1 VLGVWFVCYTPA
13 ISRAENYALLIG
25 IGEYEQ
31 RRLDGPTYDVSAL
44 SKILISHY
52 GFSAQNVRTL
62 VNQEAGK
69 LRILGELQRL
79 VKLSRPGDRVFIY
92 FSGHGTSRRDQLLSL
107 PLPHASGALVPADFN
122 WDPTQSIDTQ
132 MSQLI
137 VGQRDL
143 KPIFAKLDQNRQ
155 VLIIFDTCFSGNTVR
170 GIGEPKSAGAN
181 RYMPLVSKPVFN
193 HEQYIGSFSENLKP
207 VESYPYRNTF
217 YISASTDNETAKDI
231 RADLLYLYP
240 TIDGHPHG
248 VLTDSL
254 LRVLAG
260 QMLVDTDSDG
270 RWSQIE
276 IYRAVRSD
284 VQRRFK
290 QTPQALPREGNKA
303 ARLHNRTFF
312 VRSADSVLPIEK
324 APTTSSAVDYRRGY
338 SSSYALAIGIDKY
351 RLWPNLEYAV
361 KDAREVAAL
370 LKSRGFQLTTL
381 IDDRATR
388 QSILDRLAA
397 IEKSA
402 DFNSRVVI
410 YFAGHGQT
418 EDLPGGGE
426 RGYIV
431 PVDADTHDW
440 GGTML
445 AMNRLNQK
453 IRRIKAKH
461 IFLVFDAC
469 YSGLGLTRSANRH
482 PAQDPTY
489 IRKMMQTRSI
499 QILTA
504 GSRAEEAIEA
514 EGHGLFTQQLLAALS
529 GTADINGDGHI
540 TATEIYATVRPSVT
554 QRSNSRQTPQFG
566 YIEGNG
572 DFVFYHQPRVE
583 EISTVLINSRI
594 DGIDVWSGTK
604 EIGRHLPAGR
614 HRLSANAGQTVL
626 MIKKGGKTLYRKQ
639 VLLSA
644 NREFAV
650 QLPSA
655 PGISRDRRPFAM
667 LALAHPGIDNYS
679 NSIAHDLD
687 GDGREE
693 IVTASGT
700 DLYALK
706 SDGSTF
712 WKRKFEFPILLNLID
727 YWNNQTAIGISAIK
741 TKRVHLLLLD
751 NHGKTIWRSDGRV
764 TPRHQM
770 TSTGQVQERIAQLSD
785 IDLDGYEEVL
795 AIRNAKS
802 GLSSRGIILYDR
814 HGDASWQHTIGP
826 MPQNIVIW
834 PKRNGRPDIIVGT
847 FSPGDANHAVHND
860 TRGREAYVISVDGY
874 GRTNWVLPMGEFYTG
889 VRVLLVDSKG
899 DGTGSLYAHKYTADK
914 YRDDDGGLYKISR
927 TGSIVNRFE
936 TDDSILSVISGLSDR
951 GGERILYAV
960 DRRSNLFKLD
970 SQLNLMQKKRLDQE
984 MSPSREIRLV
994 GSHDY
999 NGNGIE
1005 DILIYSFDRLLYAK
1019 DPLSVAVSE
1028 NKKFYSNLKF
1038 QIFSQDFSKLI
1049 KNMSIGKQWQ
1059 KRGGFAVLNLD
1070 RPQGPYC
1077 AFMALSDRVMLY
1089 NY

>member
-1 VLGVWFVCYTPA
+1 MLAIWFVCHAPT

-62 VNQEAGK
+62 VNQEAGR
-69 LRILGELQRL
+69 LRILNELQRL
-79 VKLSRPGDRVFIY
+79 VKISRPGDRVFIY

-107 PLPHASGALVPADFN
+107 PLPYASGALVPADFN

-137 VGQRDL
+137 VGKRDL

-181 RYMPLVSKPVFN
+181 RYMPLVSKPVFSQ
-193 HEQYIGSFSENLKP
+193 EQHIGSFTENLKP
-207 VESYPYRNTF
+207 DESYPYRNTF

-231 RADLLYLYP
+231 RTGLLYLYP
-240 TIDGHPHG
+240 TIDGYPHG
-248 VLTDSL
+248 ALTDSL

-260 QMLVDTDSDG
+260 HMPVDTNHDG

-290 QTPQALPREGNKA
+290 QTPQALPREGDKA
-303 ARLHNRTFF
+303 VRLHNRTFF
-312 VRSADSVLPIEK
+312 VRSADSILPVK
-324 APTTSSAVDYRRGY
+324 KVPTNSPAADYRRGY
-338 SSSYALAIGIDKY
+338 SSSYALVIGIDKY

-370 LKSRGFQLTTL
+370 LKARGFQLTTL

-388 QSILDRLAA
+388 QSILHWLEA
-397 IEKSA
+397 IETSA
-402 DFNSRVVI
+402 DPNSRVVI

-431 PVDADTHDW
+431 PVDADIHDW
-440 GGTML
+440 RGTML
-445 AMNRLNQK
+445 AMNRLNHQ
-453 IRRIKAKH
+453 IRRLKAKH

-469 YSGLGLTRSANRH
+469 YSGLGLTRSAQRH
-482 PAQDPTY
+482 PVQDYTY
-489 IRKMMQTRSI
+489 IRKMMQSRSI

-572 DFVFYHQPRVE
+572 DFIFYHQPPE
-583 EISTVLINSRI
+583 EETSTVLINSRI
-594 DGIDVWSGTK
+594 DGIDVWSGAK
-604 EIGRHLPAGR
+604 EIGHRLPAGR
-614 HRLSANAGQTVL
+614 HRLSANAGQTIL
-626 MIKKGGKTLYRKQ
+626 MVKKGGQTLYRKQ
-639 VLLSA
+639 VLLPA

-655 PGISRDRRPFAM
+655 PEISRDRRPFAM
-667 LALAHPGIDNYS
+667 LTLTHPGIDNYS
-679 NSIAHDLD
+679 NSLAHDLD

-706 SDGSTF
+706 PDGSIF
-712 WKRKFEFPILLNLID
+712 WTRKFEFPILLNLIG
-727 YWNNQTAIGISAIK
+727 YWKNQTAIGISAIN

-751 NHGKTIWRSDGRV
+751 SRGKTIWRNGGGV

-770 TSTGQVQERIAQLSD
+770 ISAGQVQERIAQLSD
-785 IDLDGYEEVL
+785 IDLDGYEDVL
-795 AIRNAKS
+795 AIRSADF
-802 GLSSRGIILYDR
+802 GFSSRGIILYNR
-814 HGDASWQHTIGP
+814 HGDELWQYTIGP
-826 MPQNIVIW
+826 MPQNIVVW
-834 PKRNGRPDIIVGT
+834 PKGNGRPDIIVGT
-847 FSPGDANHAVHND
+847 FSPGDGNHAAHNE
-860 TRGREAYVISVDGY
+860 TRGRKAYVISVDGY

-889 VRVLLVDSKG
+889 VRVLLADFRG
-899 DGTGSLYAHKYTADK
+899 DRAGSLYAHKYTADK

-927 TGSIVNRFE
+927 TGSILNRFE
-936 TDDSILSVISGLSDR
+936 TDDSILSVITGVSDR
-951 GGERILYAV
+951 GGEQILYAV
-960 DRRSNLFKLD
+960 DRRSNLLKLD
-970 SQLNLMQKKRLDQE
+970 FRLNLVQKKRLDKE

-994 GSHDY
+994 GFHDY
-999 NGNGIE
+999 DGNGIE
-1005 DILIYSFDRLLYAK
+1005 DILMYSFDRLLYAK
-1019 DPLSVAVSE
+1019 DPLSAAVSE

-1038 QIFSQDFSKLI
+1038 QILAQDFSQVI
-1049 KNMSIGKQWQ
+1049 KNVSVGREWQ
-1059 KRGGFAVLNLD
+1059 KRGGFAVLDLD
-1070 RPQGPYC
+1070 RRHGPYY

>member
-1 VLGVWFVCYTPA
+1 MPA

-52 GFSAQNVRTL
+52 DFRAKNVRTL
-62 VNQEAGK
+62 VNKEAGK
-69 LRILGELQRL
+69 MRILSELQRL
-79 VKLSRPGDRVFIY
+79 VKISRPGDRVFIY

-122 WDPTQSIDTQ
+122 WDSTQSIDTQ

-137 VGQRDL
+137 VGKRDL

-170 GIGEPKSAGAN
+170 GLGEPKLAGAN

-193 HEQYIGSFSENLKP
+193 HEQYTGSFTENLNP
-207 VESYPYRNTF
+207 DESYPYRNTF
-217 YISASTDNETAKDI
+217 YISASTENETAKDI
-231 RADLLYLYP
+231 RTDLLYLYP

-260 QMLVDTDSDG
+260 QMPVDTNNDG

-290 QTPQALPREGNKA
+290 QTPQALPKEGDRA
-303 ARLHNRTFF
+303 VRLHNRTFF
-312 VRSADSVLPIEK
+312 VRSAGSILPVEK
-324 APTTSSAVDYRRGY
+324 IPTSSPAVDYRRGY
-338 SSSYALAIGIDKY
+338 SSSYALVIGIDKY

-361 KDAREVAAL
+361 KDAREMTAL
-370 LKSRGFQLTTL
+370 LKTRGFQLTTL
-381 IDDRATR
+381 TDDRATR
-388 QSILDRLAA
+388 QSILHQLEA

-402 DFNSRVVI
+402 DPNSRVVI

-431 PVDADTHDW
+431 PVDADTQDW

-445 AMNRLNQK
+445 AMNRLNHQ

-469 YSGLGLTRSANRH
+469 YSGLGLTRSAKR
-482 PAQDPTY
+482 PPVQDTFY
-489 IRKMMQTRSI
+489 IRKMMQSRSI

-572 DFVFYHQPRVE
+572 DFIFYHQPRLE
-583 EISTVLINSRI
+583 ETSSVLINSQI
-594 DGIDVWSGTK
+594 DGIDVWSGSK
-604 EIGRHLPAGR
+604 QIGRYLPAGR
-614 HRLSANAGQTVL
+614 HRLSANAGQTIL
-626 MIKKGGKTLYRKQ
+626 MVKKGGQTLYRKQ
-639 VLLSA
+639 VLLPA

-655 PGISRDRRPFAM
+655 PEISRDRRPFAM
-667 LALAHPGIDNYS
+667 LTLDHPGIDNYS

-706 SDGSTF
+706 PDGSTL
-712 WKRKFEFPILLNLID
+712 WKRKFEFPILLNLIGH
-727 YWNNQTAIGISAIK
+727 WNNQTAIGISAIN

-751 NHGKTIWRSDGRV
+751 SRGKTIWRNDSRF
-764 TPRHQM
+764 TPRHQ
-770 TSTGQVQERIAQLSD
+770 SKSVVPVQERIAQLSD
-785 IDLDGYEEVL
+785 INLDGYKEVL
-795 AIRNAKS
+795 AIRSAES
-802 GLSSRGIILYDR
+802 GLSSRGIFLYDR
-814 HGDASWQHTIGP
+814 HGNESWQYTIGP
-826 MPQNIVIW
+826 KPQNIVIW
-834 PKRNGRPDIIVGT
+834 PKANGRPDIVIGT
-847 FSPGDANHAVHND
+847 FSPGDANHAMHNE
-860 TRGREAYVISVDGY
+860 TRAREAYVISIDGY
-874 GRTNWVLPMGEFYTG
+874 GKTNWVLPMGDFYTG
-889 VRVLLVDSKG
+889 VRVLLVDLKG
-899 DGTGSLYAHKYTADK
+899 DGTGSLYAYKYTADK
-914 YRDDDGGLYKISR
+914 YRDDEGGLYKISR
-927 TGSIVNRFE
+927 TGSILNRFE
-936 TDDSILSVISGLSDR
+936 TDDSILSVITGISDR
-951 GGERILYAV
+951 GGERILFAV
-960 DRRSNLFKLD
+960 DRRSNLFKLN
-970 SQLNLMQKKRLDQE
+970 SQLNLLQKKDSIKKRHLPGKYV
-984 MSPSREIRLV
+984 SS
-994 GSHDY
+994 
-999 NGNGIE
+999 
-1005 DILIYSFDRLLYAK
+1005 
-1019 DPLSVAVSE
+1019 DPMITTA
-1028 NKKFYSNLKF
+1028 
-1038 QIFSQDFSKLI
+1038 
-1049 KNMSIGKQWQ
+1049 
-1059 KRGGFAVLNLD
+1059 
-1070 RPQGPYC
+1070 
-1077 AFMALSDRVMLY
+1077 MALRTF
-1089 NY
+1089 